1 MVLKSV
7 KSQTVLW
14 LNINE
19 KAFGFPFIMGA
30 VYIPPEPSK
39 YYDESMFDDIATD
52 LIKLNNLYNL
62 PFCLLGDFNART
74 GLESELEY
82 GDSVDCSNNYYLD
95 NSEST
100 VPNQHFSH
108 CDISLVRYNRD
119 KEINNHG
126 NKFLEICR
134 GFNLIIVNGR
144 VGTDKRIGD
153 LTCANA
159 STIDYCVASPELFDA
174 FNDFFV

>member
-1 MVLKSV
+1 M
-7 KSQTVLW
+7 
-14 LNINE
+14 
-19 KAFGFPFIMGA
+19 
-30 VYIPPEPSK
+30 
-39 YYDESMFDDIATD
+39 
-52 LIKLNNLYNL
+52 
-62 PFCLLGDFNART
+62 
-74 GLESELEY
+74 
-82 GDSVDCSNNYYLD
+82 
-95 NSEST
+95 
-100 VPNQHFSH
+100 PNQHFSH

-119 KEINNHG
+119 KEINQHG

-174 FNDFFV
+174 FNDFFVDVFDPLLSDKHSPVILKMANLMSYKKEVHEKSFHVSNHLKVKWNPSSAKDFLENIDE